1 MIHNLLNNVGAAN
14 IAALSPEAGLAETL
28 PGFAQLLESH
38 LGDEAAAIVTTMPEM
53 AIPADELAQQIRD
66 MLEQGVTPDGLVLES
81 GQVQQLQQW
90 LAQVSAATP
99 LTPQE
104 GETLMTHVAADSAS
118 REATLAA
125 DTGLLL
131 NGALKTTQAQNG
143 SEAVAL
149 TGNGTQAAT
158 GGTSIPALV
167 ASALNVEK
175 RRPGNEHT
183 AMPET
188 AALQAKAAQTQA
200 TDGARVA
207 PLAQDITQP
216 QAGASPE
223 PSPLNAALLRLS
235 PEGSA
240 TLPAN
245 ALATASTNAAP
256 VLSQTVGTAAWQQAL
271 SQQISMFTRNGIH
284 NAELRL
290 HPQDLGAL
298 QLNIRMNQDQA
309 QVHIVSDNH
318 QVRAALEAAMPQLR
332 TSLAEAGIELSQSSV
347 SDDNTAP
354 WQEAASQANND
365 GEKGR
370 GNGKGD
376 DGLAQEDGE
385 NNAVETRTVMRPGGV
400 DTFA

>member
-14 IAALSPEAGLAETL
+14 IAALSPEAGLAQTL

-38 LGDEAAAIVTTMPEM
+38 LGDDAAALVTTMPEM

-66 MLEQGVTPDGLVLES
+66 MLEQGVTPDGLALES

-90 LAQVSAATP
+90 LAQVNAATP

-131 NGALKTTQAQNG
+131 NGALKTTSAQPG
-143 SEAVAL
+143 GEVSTLASS
-149 TGNGTQAAT
+149 TQAPTA
-158 GGTSIPALV
+158 GTSIPALV

-175 RRPGNEHT
+175 RRQGNEHT

-200 TDGARVA
+200 SDGARVA
-207 PLAQDITQP
+207 PLTQEVSVS
-216 QAGASPE
+216 QTGASPE
-223 PSPLNAALLRLS
+223 PSPLNAALLRLN
-235 PEGSA
+235 PENSA

-376 DGLAQEDGE
+376 DGLAQEEGE
-385 NNAVETRTVMRPGGV
+385 NNAIETRTVMRPGGV

>member
-1 MIHNLLNNVGAAN
+1 MIHNLLNNIGAASH
-14 IAALSPEAGLAETL
+14 AAPSPEAGLAETL
-28 PGFAQLLESH
+28 PGFAQLLQSH
-38 LGDEAAAIVTTMPEM
+38 LGDDTAAVTLPETTL
-53 AIPADELAQQIRD
+53 PTGELAQQIRD
-66 MLEQGVTPDGLVLES
+66 LLEQGVTPDGLALES
-81 GQVQQLQQW
+81 GQIQQLQQW
-90 LAQVSAATP
+90 LAQVSAAEP
-99 LTPQE
+99 LTPQD
-104 GETLMTHVAADSAS
+104 GEALMKHVAADSAS
-118 REATLAA
+118 REAALTTDTSPLLA
-125 DTGLLL
+125 
-131 NGALKTTQAQNG
+131 GALKSTQAPLG
-143 SEAVAL
+143 GEATTLASAA
-149 TGNGTQAAT
+149 QAPTA
-158 GGTSIPALV
+158 GTSIPALV
-167 ASALNVEK
+167 TSPLNVDK
-175 RRPGNEHT
+175 RRAGNEHT

-200 TDGARVA
+200 TGATRVA
-207 PLAQDITQP
+207 PLVQEAATP
-216 QAGASPE
+216 QAGANPE
-223 PSPLNAALLRLS
+223 ASPLNAALLRLS
-235 PEGSA
+235 PESSP
-240 TLPAN
+240 TLAAN

-298 QLNIRMNQDQA
+298 QLNIRMNQEQA

-354 WQEAASQANND
+354 WQEASSQANND

-370 GNGKGD
+370 ENAKRD
-376 DGLAQEDGE
+376 DGLAQDDGE
-385 NNAVETRTVMRPGGV
+385 NSAIETRTVMRPGGV

>member
-1 MIHNLLNNVGAAN
+1 MINNLLNNVGAAN

-38 LGDEAAAIVTTMPEM
+38 LGDDVATAAVTLPEM
-53 AIPADELAQQIRD
+53 AIPAQELAQQIRD
-66 MLEQGVTPDGLVLES
+66 MLEQGVTPDGLALES

-90 LAQVSAATP
+90 LAQISNGVP
-99 LTPQE
+99 LTPEQ
-104 GETLMTHVAADSAS
+104 GETLMSHVAADSAS
-118 REATLAA
+118 REASLVTDA
-125 DTGLLL
+125 GQLL
-131 NGALKTTQAQNG
+131 NGALKAAQTPGASEATTLAGSTQAPT
-143 SEAVAL
+143 S
-149 TGNGTQAAT
+149 
-158 GGTSIPALV
+158 GTSIPALV

-175 RRPGNEHT
+175 RRPGNEHS

-188 AALQAKAAQTQA
+188 AALQTKAAQAQA
-200 TDGARVA
+200 TDAVRVA
-207 PLAQDITQP
+207 PQTQEVTQL
-216 QAGASPE
+216 QAGTTQE
-223 PSPLNAALLRLS
+223 PSPINAALLRLN
-235 PEGSA
+235 PETSA

-354 WQEAASQANND
+354 WQDASAQANND

-370 GNGKGD
+370 GNAKGD
-376 DGLAQEDGE
+376 DALAQEEGE
-385 NNAVETRTVMRPGGV
+385 NNAVETRTVLRPGGV

>member
-1 MIHNLLNNVGAAN
+1 MINNLLNNVGAAN

-38 LGDEAAAIVTTMPEM
+38 LGNEVATAAVTLPEM
-53 AIPADELAQQIRD
+53 AIPAQELAQQIRD
-66 MLEQGVTPDGLVLES
+66 MLEQGVTPDGLALES

-90 LAQVSAATP
+90 LAQISNGVP
-99 LTPQE
+99 LTPEQ
-104 GETLMTHVAADSAS
+104 GETLMSHIASDSAS
-118 REATLAA
+118 REASLVTDA
-125 DTGLLL
+125 GQLL
-131 NGALKTTQAQNG
+131 NGALKAAQTPGG
-143 SEAVAL
+143 SEAITLA
-149 TGNGTQAAT
+149 GSTQAPT
-158 GGTSIPALV
+158 SGTSIPALV

-175 RRPGNEHT
+175 RRPGNEHS

-188 AALQAKAAQTQA
+188 AALQTKAAQAQA
-200 TDGARVA
+200 TDAVRVA
-207 PLAQDITQP
+207 PQTQEVTQL
-216 QAGASPE
+216 QAGTTQE
-223 PSPLNAALLRLS
+223 PSPINAALLRLN
-235 PEGSA
+235 PETSA

-354 WQEAASQANND
+354 WQDASAQANND
-365 GEKGR
+365 GEKSR
-370 GNGKGD
+370 GNAKGD
-376 DGLAQEDGE
+376 DALAQEEGE
-385 NNAVETRTVMRPGGV
+385 HNAVETRTVLRPGGV

>member
-38 LGDEAAAIVTTMPEM
+38 LGDDATAALTTMPEL

-66 MLEQGVTPDGLVLES
+66 MLEQGTMPDGLALDS

-90 LAQVSAATP
+90 LAQVSAAEP
-99 LTPQE
+99 LTPQQ
-104 GETLMTHVAADSAS
+104 GEALMKLITADGAA
-118 REATLAA
+118 REATLVT
-125 DTGLLL
+125 DTTPLL
-131 NGALKTTQAQNG
+131 NSTFKATAPAAGGDATTPATAAQAPT
-143 SEAVAL
+143 S
-149 TGNGTQAAT
+149 
-158 GGTSIPALV
+158 GTSIPALV
-167 ASALNVEK
+167 TSPLNTEK
-175 RRPGNEHT
+175 RRAGNEPS

-188 AALQAKAAQTQA
+188 AALQARAAQTQA
-200 TDGARVA
+200 SDAARAAPPVPEAALPQTGANA
-207 PLAQDITQP
+207 
-216 QAGASPE
+216 E
-223 PSPLNAALLRLS
+223 PSSLNAALLRLN
-235 PEGSA
+235 PETSA

-298 QLNIRMNQDQA
+298 QLNIRMNQEQA

-332 TSLAEAGIELSQSSV
+332 TSLAEAGIELSQGSV

-354 WQEAASQANND
+354 WQEASAQASHD

-370 GNGKGD
+370 ENAKGD
-376 DGLAQEDGE
+376 DGLAQEEGE
-385 NNAVETRTVMRPGGV
+385 NSTAETRTVMRPGGV